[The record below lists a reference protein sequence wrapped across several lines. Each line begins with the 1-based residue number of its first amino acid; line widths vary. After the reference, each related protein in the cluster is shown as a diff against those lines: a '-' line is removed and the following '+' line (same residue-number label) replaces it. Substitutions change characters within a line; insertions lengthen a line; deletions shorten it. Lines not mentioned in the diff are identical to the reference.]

1 MLPEVGDMLELE
13 GSQVRIIQQGGYT
26 LALWSV
32 QRFVYAMIS
41 DDDRVELLEY
51 VALCVRQMRPPT

>member
-1 MLPEVGDMLELE
+1 MLELE